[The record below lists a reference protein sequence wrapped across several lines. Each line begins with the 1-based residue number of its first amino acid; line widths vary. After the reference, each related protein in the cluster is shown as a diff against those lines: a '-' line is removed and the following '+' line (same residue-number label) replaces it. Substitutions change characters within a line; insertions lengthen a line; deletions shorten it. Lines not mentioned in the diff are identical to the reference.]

1 MFCFVRHAENILTNK
16 QTAISIITK
25 QCKHLFCQVSIS
37 TVKQKKN
44 KYKKHICLLYA
55 ARFRNSCRNARS
67 VSLYLKQDLKKIII
81 PYKMPNIEKVGQNG
95 NGGLTFFH

>member
-25 QCKHLFCQVSIS
+25 QCKHLFCQVAIS

-44 KYKKHICLLYA
+44 KYKKHLFALC
-55 ARFRNSCRNARS
+55 S
-67 VSLYLKQDLKKIII
+67 KI
-81 PYKMPNIEKVGQNG
+81 
-95 NGGLTFFH
+95 